1 MAALPLRLVGVL
13 SRAVG
18 PSFVAFAIALG
29 ALLPGASGQD
39 LQPVPPLKARVTDLT
54 GTLAPPQ
61 VQSLEGALADIEQ
74 RKGAQVAILMV
85 PTTRPEAI
93 EQYSIRVAEEWKLGR
108 GRALAQRATGDPN
121 APAVDDGVLL
131 LVAKDDR
138 RVRIEVGY
146 GLEGAIPDGIAR
158 RIIDESIAPR
168 FRRDD
173 YFGGLQAAV
182 QDLRIRIDGEELPP
196 PGRRGGGASAE
207 DAFGILPALVFAF
220 VAGTIV
226 AAAAGRIVGAGL
238 GGLGAGFFG
247 GAAAGSLLL
256 GVGAGVLVFF
266 LVLLMAPSRGGGL
279 RRAGR
284 HTYRHGPIFFP
295 GGGWG
300 GGGGGGG
307 GGGFGGFGGGG
318 GGFGGGGASGGW

>member
-1 MAALPLRLVGVL
+1 M
-13 SRAVG
+13 
-18 PSFVAFAIALG
+18 FAPA
-29 ALLPGASGQD
+29 GASGQD
-39 LQPVPPLKARVTDLT
+39 LQPVPPLAARVTDLT
-54 GTLAPPQ
+54 GTLAPAQ
-61 VQSLEGALADIEQ
+61 VQALEGALADIEQ

-93 EQYSIRVAEEWKLGR
+93 EQYGIRVAEEWKLGR
-108 GRALAQRATGDPN
+108 GRASAQRATGDPN

-131 LVAKDDR
+131 LVAKEDR

-158 RIIDESIAPR
+158 RIIDESITPR
-168 FRRDD
+168 FRRED

-182 QDLRIRIDGEELPP
+182 QDLRIRIDGEDLPP
-196 PGRRGGGASAE
+196 PGRRGGEGAADDSL
-207 DAFGILPALVFAF
+207 GIVPALVFAF
-220 VAGTIV
+220 VAGTIASAV
-226 AAAAGRIVGAGL
+226 VGRILGAGL
-238 GGLGAGFFG
+238 GGLGAGFLG
-247 GAAAGSLLL
+247 GAAAGSMLL
-256 GVGAGVLVFF
+256 GLGAGVLVFF
-266 LVLLMAPSRGGGL
+266 LVLLMAPSAGGGL

-300 GGGGGGG
+300 GRGG